1 MYRAIVQALTR
12 HRPAFGETG
21 ALDIREPLC
30 RAKRHSCQACTE
42 AVRKEQE
49 HGKRIIDRNFRL
61 SIECVDYFR
70 KRPNQDS
77 IAVISNCR
85 LPTTELGVW
94 AASAYVRQSIRDR
107 QRTRSQ
113 NKPQR
118 QVSSTMVRVPNIEV
132 HARDRAPTSYH
143 RFAWYLSFSLYLSVC
158 VCGGF
163 IPTAHTN
170 TVKGAVILNHVCPSR
185 RAIKVIEAKCYFVHG
200 SGTHFGSRN
209 DRQALVQ
216 RARFIAS
223 PHLRGK
229 CVSFTRRSR
238 GCRLGTALPRSPQQ
252 SNRCTGKSKRFTEL
266 AL

>member
-1 MYRAIVQALTR
+1 
-12 HRPAFGETG
+12 
-21 ALDIREPLC
+21 
-30 RAKRHSCQACTE
+30 
-42 AVRKEQE
+42 
-49 HGKRIIDRNFRL
+49 
-61 SIECVDYFR
+61 
-70 KRPNQDS
+70 
-77 IAVISNCR
+77 
-85 LPTTELGVW
+85 
-94 AASAYVRQSIRDR
+94 
-107 QRTRSQ
+107 
-113 NKPQR
+113 
-118 QVSSTMVRVPNIEV
+118 MVRVPNIEV

-143 RFAWYLSFSLYLSVC
+143 RFAWYLSFSLSICVC